1 MSDVVSHDGP
11 LEAPSKKDLPEAFG
25 GRRCAESELL
35 LISEAVARLEDGMYG
50 NFGRPEAVMAAK
62 KAYPGFT
69 IGFGPRKEDAVTLI
83 DDALKKGE
91 LSVFVLPE
99 SNERGTPLKVPS
111 EVLGKMI
118 RIRGGLPDRVVQ
130 PIRIFAGDPIAP
142 ELLAALSKS
151 ALYLRRKE
159 FEPWYKTGRKK
170 RNWPSHAKQR
180 NSLRQHP
187 NNKPPMG
194 RPSKQ
199 NDLRAPIV
207 MLVAEGSWSARQ
219 KIADLV
225 RLLLK
230 FKGVV
235 ADRDTAR
242 RVVDQLYK
250 ETGKQA
256 YWRRVRKRSKVK
268 RTGRSHST

>member
-180 NSLRQHP
+180 NSRRFKALREKQRGSRLRLQTGADVHR
-187 NNKPPMG
+187 
-194 RPSKQ
+194 RPSPSSHAAGRLG
-199 NDLRAPIV
+199 LRGLLA
-207 MLVAEGSWSARQ
+207 SAR
-219 KIADLV
+219 K
-225 RLLLK
+225 
-230 FKGVV
+230 
-235 ADRDTAR
+235 
-242 RVVDQLYK
+242 
-250 ETGKQA
+250 
-256 YWRRVRKRSKVK
+256 
-268 RTGRSHST
+268 